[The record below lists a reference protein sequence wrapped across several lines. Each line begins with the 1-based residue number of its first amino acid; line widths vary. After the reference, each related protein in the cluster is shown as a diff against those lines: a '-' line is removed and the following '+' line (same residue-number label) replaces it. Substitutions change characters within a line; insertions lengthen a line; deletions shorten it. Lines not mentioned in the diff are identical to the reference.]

1 MALTEKQ
8 QKDLNMMNEAA
19 RRAKLGDIL
28 KDFGGESTKAT
39 ATKEKAGSVKQ
50 CALVTDETEANV
62 TKKKFNELL
71 AALKAAG
78 IMANS

>member
-1 MALTEKQ
+1 MALDKKQ

-28 KDFGGESTKAT
+28 KDFGGESTEAT
-39 ATKEKAGSVKQ
+39 ATKEKAGIVKQ
-50 CALVTDETEANV
+50 CKLVSDASGDNV
-62 TKKKFNELL
+62 TKEKFNELL

>member
-1 MALTEKQ
+1 MALDKKQ

-19 RRAKLGDIL
+19 GRAKLGDIL
-28 KDFGGESTKAT
+28 KDFGGESIEAT
-39 ATKEKAGSVKQ
+39 ATKKKAGIVKQ
-50 CALVTDETEANV
+50 CEFVSDASEANV
-62 TKKKFNELL
+62 TKEKFNALL

>member
-1 MALTEKQ
+1 MALDKKQ

-28 KDFGGESTKAT
+28 KDFGGESTEAT
-39 ATKEKAGSVKQ
+39 ATKEKAGIVKQ
-50 CALVTDETEANV
+50 CALVSNASGTNV
-62 TKKKFNELL
+62 TKEEFNALL

>member
-1 MALTEKQ
+1 MALNEKQ

-28 KDFGGESTKAT
+28 KDFGGESTDAT
-39 ATKEKAGSVKQ
+39 ATKEKAGIVKQ
-50 CALVTDETEANV
+50 CALVPNASGDNV
-62 TKKKFNELL
+62 TKEEFNALL

>member
-28 KDFGGESTKAT
+28 KDFGGESTRVT

-50 CALVTDETEANV
+50 CELVPNATGNNV
-62 TKKKFNELL
+62 TKEEFNALL

>member
-1 MALTEKQ
+1 MALDKKQ

-28 KDFGGESTKAT
+28 KDFGGESTRVT

-50 CALVTDETEANV
+50 CELVPNATGNNV
-62 TKKKFNELL
+62 TKEEFNALL

>member
-1 MALTEKQ
+1 MALDKKQ

-28 KDFGGESTKAT
+28 KDFGGESIAAT
-39 ATKEKAGSVKQ
+39 ATKEKAGIVKQ
-50 CALVTDETEANV
+50 CKLVLDASGDNV
-62 TKKKFNELL
+62 TKEEFNALL

>member
-28 KDFGGESTKAT
+28 KDFGGESIKAT
-39 ATKEKAGSVKQ
+39 ATKEKAGIVKQ
-50 CALVTDETEANV
+50 CEFVPNASGTNV
-62 TKKKFNELL
+62 TKEEFNALL